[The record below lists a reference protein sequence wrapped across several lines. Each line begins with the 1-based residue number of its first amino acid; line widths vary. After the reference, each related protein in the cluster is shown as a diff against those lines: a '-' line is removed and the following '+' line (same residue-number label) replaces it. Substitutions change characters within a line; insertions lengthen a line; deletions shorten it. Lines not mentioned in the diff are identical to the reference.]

1 MTEILK
7 ARLKAANS
15 NTVSKKLSKD
25 EEEDLFKQEYL
36 KMKGNQHQCGN
47 SYDVIPQFH
56 KVLPGEEDFLQQK
69 LREEARA
76 QFLQRK
82 SKLLLDNAELKELW
96 VILDSHTS
104 GAQVGEDQMMDWD
117 QYCVVRSLV
126 SDKCREYFKSQVFSK
141 LQQGDRL
148 GRISIMALFNYVMR
162 KVWLH
167 QTRIG
172 LSLYDVTG
180 QGYLRESDL
189 ENYILELIETLPQL
203 DGLEKSFHPF
213 YVCTA
218 VRKFF
223 FFLDPLRVGK
233 IKIQDV
239 LACSFLDDLLELRD
253 QELSKEHQEKNW
265 FSAPSALRVYGQYLN
280 LDADHNGMLS
290 MNELG
295 KYGTGTL
302 TKVFIER
309 VFQECLTYDGE
320 MDYKTYLDFV
330 LAMENKSDPQSLQY
344 LFRILD
350 TRHEGYLSVY
360 SINFFF
366 RAIQEEMKG
375 HGQEP
380 VIFED
385 VKDEIFDMVAPL
397 DPLKI
402 KLTDLIRSGQGET
415 VVQILTDLNGFWS
428 YENREVLA
436 ADNVDSGHGD
446 QEEG

>member
-1 MTEILK
+1 MTESLK
-7 ARLKAANS
+7 ERLRAINAKS
-15 NTVSKKLSKD
+15 NACSKMSKL
-25 EEEDLFKQEYL
+25 EEDELFKKEYL
-36 KMKGNQHQCGN
+36 EMKGQNRNDDKSFQI
-47 SYDVIPQFH
+47 IPQFY
-56 KVLPGEEDFLQQK
+56 KTLPSEEDVLQQK

-76 QFLQRK
+76 QFLQRR

-96 VILDSHTS
+96 VVLDSHTS
-104 GAQVGEDQMMDWD
+104 GPPVGEEQMMDWD
-117 QYCVVRSLV
+117 QFCVVRSLV
-126 SDKCREYFKSQVFSK
+126 SDKCREYFRSQVFAK

-148 GRISIMALFNYVMR
+148 GRISIMALFNYIMR

-180 QGYLRESDL
+180 QGFLRESDL

-223 FFLDPLRVGK
+223 FFLDPLRTGK

-253 QELSKEHQEKNW
+253 QELSKDLQEQNW

-280 LDADHNGMLS
+280 LDTNHNGMLS
-290 MNELG
+290 MEELG
-295 KYGTGTL
+295 RYGTGTL

-309 VFQECLTYDGE
+309 IFQECLTYEGE

-330 LAMENKSDPQSLQY
+330 LAMENKSDPQSLGY
-344 LFRILD
+344 LFRVLD
-350 TRHEGYLSVY
+350 TRHEGCLSVY
-360 SINFFF
+360 SLNFFF
-366 RAIQEEMKG
+366 RAIQDEMRR
-375 HGQEP
+375 HGQDP

-397 DPLKI
+397 DSLKI
-402 KLTDLIRSGQGET
+402 TLTDLIRSGQGET

-428 YENREVLA
+428 YENREVLV
-436 ADNVDSGHGD
+436 ADGPGD
-446 QEEG
+446 HQEL